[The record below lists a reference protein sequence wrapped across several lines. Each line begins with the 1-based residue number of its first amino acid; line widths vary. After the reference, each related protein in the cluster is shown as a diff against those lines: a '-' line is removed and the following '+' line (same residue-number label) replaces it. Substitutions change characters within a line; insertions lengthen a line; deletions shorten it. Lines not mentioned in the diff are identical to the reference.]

1 MSVKKVLII
10 TAAAAVIGGVF
21 VNFAFR
27 WFSNIKYAE
36 DGVYPIEHF
45 TGIDAP
51 ATLKDGCVIT
61 EGCSLPQINDEHAI
75 WCHCGIVSGVSM
87 EIAEISDAAGEAPAS
102 NPGISVS
109 SLRIIDVYGDKCTI
123 VFRCSANGSLY
134 YTSYYPLENLNYNP
148 LLVDAAQ
155 DYEHTNL
162 YHTRYIIDI

>member
-1 MSVKKVLII
+1 MSVKKIIILTAVSVALGGLLISF
-10 TAAAAVIGGVF
+10 G
-21 VNFAFR
+21 FR
-27 WFSNIKYAE
+27 QIKYSGYAA

-51 ATLKDGCVIT
+51 ATLRDGCIIT
-61 EGCSLPQINDEHAI
+61 DGYSLPRVNDEHAI
-75 WCHCGIVSGVSM
+75 WCHCGIISGAVVA
-87 EIAEISDAAGEAPAS
+87 IADISDADGEGPAR
-102 NPGISVS
+102 NPGIAVT

-134 YTSYYPLENLNYNP
+134 YTSDYPLENLNYNP
-148 LLVDAAQ
+148 LLVAAAQ